1 MEISTDKRKRVHNES
16 FDSQTHSVGYS
27 VEAKIRKV
35 NSDSDV
41 NNVNLSESESEL
53 TRVNSFESCLDS
65 VFDSGVQLHQDDL
78 FHILDDAENDVE
90 NVTDKTEC
98 DSVVGLDSVI
108 KSFEEEILTPAFE
121 PVQTNP
127 VQIDPVHSDPVQ
139 LTGLGEMQNDLGYL
153 FEASD
158 DELGLPPTVVSG
170 DEPGRTEPEKVDLTG
185 FLGFDDDF
193 TGYDGFG
200 SGVGLLPELDGG
212 NTGAGDFVTGDGLF
226 DFTEP
231 AADVLWPSES
241 LQAM

>member
-1 MEISTDKRKRVHNES
+1 MENSTDKRKRVHDES
-16 FDSQTHSVGYS
+16 SDSETHCVGSS

-35 NSDSDV
+35 DCDSDV
-41 NNVNLSESESEL
+41 NNVNSSGSESEL
-53 TRVNSFESCLDS
+53 TRVDSFESCLDS
-65 VFDSGVQLHQDDL
+65 VFDSDVQLHQDDI
-78 FHILDDAENDVE
+78 FHILDDAENDAE
-90 NVTDKTEC
+90 NVAEQTER

-121 PVQTNP
+121 PVQTEPEP
-127 VQIDPVHSDPVQ
+127 VQIVSEPVQ
-139 LTGLGEMQNDLGYL
+139 MAGLGEMQKDLGYL

-185 FLGFDDDF
+185 FLGFEDDF

-200 SGVGLLPELDGG
+200 FGGGLLPEYDGV
-212 NTGAGDFVTGDGLF
+212 NTGAGDFVAGDGLF
-226 DFTEP
+226 D
-231 AADVLWPSES
+231 ADVLWPSES